1 MEESEVPLEQVQE
14 HIEHHA
20 HLSQE
25 KWVSLVALST
35 AILAALAAVASLQA
49 GDHANEAMITQM
61 QASDQWAFYQAK
73 GIKSGIVE
81 GRTQIM
87 QALGKVPLAADV
99 EKLEKYRHEQEEI
112 KGEAEAKAAES
123 MVHLR
128 KHKIMARSVT
138 LFQVAIAVAAI
149 SVLTKRRRFWIMSLI
164 LGAAGLCFLGQS
176 MLAS

>member
-73 GIKSGIVE
+73 GHQIRNRGRSYANHAGSG
-81 GRTQIM
+81 
-87 QALGKVPLAADV
+87 K
-99 EKLEKYRHEQEEI
+99 
-112 KGEAEAKAAES
+112 
-123 MVHLR
+123 
-128 KHKIMARSVT
+128 
-138 LFQVAIAVAAI
+138 
-149 SVLTKRRRFWIMSLI
+149 
-164 LGAAGLCFLGQS
+164 GAAGC
-176 MLAS
+176 